1 MIMMGMDAKETKL
14 NNMSKST
21 TTIRYHI
28 QASLNG
34 GTWYDTDTNGFLSLD
49 KAERV
54 YDRILRDAY
63 PTWRGLSLVWR
74 VVRRKTTVTTDTGI
88 EVFAT
93 PSHGGKRS
101 LLGEMIVPSW
111 LPKRQKERLKMLRI
125 PDAPEQWQPKSQLPI
140 FQQNNPAQDNNQNA
154 P

>member
-1 MIMMGMDAKETKL
+1 MI
-14 NNMSKST
+14 KST

-34 GTWYDTDTNGFLSLD
+34 GTWYDTDAKGFISRD

-74 VVRRKTTVTTDTGI
+74 VVRRKTTVTTDTTI

-93 PSHGGKRS
+93 PSHGKKRI
-101 LLGEMIVPSW
+101 LLAEMFVPSW
-111 LPKRQKERLKMLRI
+111 LPEREKKRLKMRRI
-125 PDAPEQWQPKSQLPI
+125 PGAAEQWQPTSQLPI
-140 FQQNNPAQDNNQNA
+140 SQQNEKVMARGLAA
-154 P
+154 PDSDTTTEIDG